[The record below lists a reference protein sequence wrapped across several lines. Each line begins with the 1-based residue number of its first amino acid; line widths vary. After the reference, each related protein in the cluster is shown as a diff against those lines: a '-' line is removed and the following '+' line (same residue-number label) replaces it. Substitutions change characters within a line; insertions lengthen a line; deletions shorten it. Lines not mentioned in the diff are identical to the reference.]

1 MREIALTREIYEHG
15 VSDMK
20 YLYLGMRK
28 TVLINH
34 ILTPLQDSIFILAK
48 RCDTRQITRHL
59 FYWIQWVF
67 LSTSMVSSLFTLRS
81 FRILGIHTGMP
92 FLY

>member
-1 MREIALTREIYEHG
+1 MREIALTREIHEHG
-15 VSDMK
+15 VSAMK

-34 ILTPLQDSIFILAK
+34 ILTPFQDSIFILAK
-48 RCDTRQITRHL
+48 RCDTRLITHHL
-59 FYWIQWVF
+59 FYWTQWVF
-67 LSTSMVSSLFTLRS
+67 LSTSLLSGSFTPRSS
-81 FRILGIHTGMP
+81 RILGIHTKML